1 MSLQAYVEWIRSDA
15 LPVWLD
21 AACDR
26 DALFWEVL
34 NLDGTPRP
42 SADLRLRTGM
52 RQVYVFAHAAI
63 LGLASREACLPL
75 AQAMMDRLRALAWA
89 PDGRQG
95 WVARFDRAGRVLDER
110 HDLYDHAFV
119 LHALAYLY
127 QATEDPRYLRW
138 IDETLWVVDEG
149 MAGLHGGWAESTIGE
164 LPRRQNPHMHF
175 FEANLALYETTGEA
189 RHLARAGELFGLF
202 RSRFLDQHTGVLR
215 EFFGPE
221 WQVGPQYRSERL
233 EPGHMVE
240 WVWLL
245 RRFGR
250 STGRFVDDLCT
261 NLLDTGLRI
270 GLDESGFL
278 VDEADISGRLLSDRR
293 RLWPQTELLKAFVV
307 QAAATGQGDF
317 AAKAELLAGRI
328 LDSYL
333 TGCPRGCWL
342 DQFAL
347 DGTPAATTIP
357 ASSLYHLFAGAV
369 EIKLFQELPSRPG
382 A

>member
-1 MSLQAYVEWIRSDA
+1 MSLQAYVEWIRSEA
-15 LPVWLD
+15 LPVWLG
-21 AACDR
+21 AACD
-26 DALFWEVL
+26 DKGLFWETL

-52 RQVYVFAHAAI
+52 RQVYVFAHAAT
-63 LGLASREACLPL
+63 LGLAPRDVCLSL

-95 WVARFDRAGRVLDER
+95 WVARFDRTGRVLDGR
-110 HDLYDHAFV
+110 RDLYDHAFV
-119 LHALAYLY
+119 LHALASLH
-127 QATEDPRYLRW
+127 QATEDPRYLQW
-138 IDETLWVVDEG
+138 VDETLRVIDEG
-149 MAGLHGGWAESTIGE
+149 MSGRHGGWAESTAGE

-175 FEANLALYETTGEA
+175 FEANLALFESTGQP

-202 RSRFLDQHTGVLR
+202 HSRFLDQETGVLR

-250 STGRFVDDLCT
+250 STGRPLDETCSR
-261 NLLDTGLRI
+261 LLDTGLRI
-270 GLDESGFL
+270 GRHESGFL
-278 VDEADISGRLLSDRR
+278 ADEVDISGRPLSDSR

-307 QAAATGQGDF
+307 QAAATGRADF
-317 AAKAELLAGRI
+317 AAAAEAVAGRI
-328 LDSYL
+328 LVGYL
-333 TGCPRGCWL
+333 TGCPRGCWN
-342 DQFAL
+342 DQFTL
-347 DGTPAATTIP
+347 DGTLTATSIP
-357 ASSLYHLFAGAV
+357 ASSFYHLFAGAV
-369 EIKLFQELPSRPG
+369 EIMLFQR